1 MSSSTAAFGSSV
13 LGYPRIGPRRELK
26 RALESYWHGTSD
38 KDALLAVAK
47 ELQESTWSELAAT
60 GLSQVPGNTFSFYDH
75 VLDNALLFGAVP
87 ERFKPLEGALDPLD
101 FYFTMARGRPDFPPL
116 ELVRFFGTN
125 YYYRQPEIDANTV
138 FSLNSEALL
147 DEFERA
153 KARGIELRPVIMGPV
168 SLLLLS
174 KVGPATEKSD
184 PNFTPLD
191 LLDALLPEYEKLFE
205 QLAKAGATCVQLDE
219 PSVTEDRTPEEL

>member
-1 MSSSTAAFGSSV
+1 MRCSSAQCRSGSSRSRR
-13 LGYPRIGPRRELK
+13 PRAARF
-26 RALESYWHGTSD
+26 
-38 KDALLAVAK
+38 LLH
-47 ELQESTWSELAAT
+47 
-60 GLSQVPGNTFSFYDH
+60 D
-75 VLDNALLFGAVP
+75 
-87 ERFKPLEGALDPLD
+87 
-101 FYFTMARGRPDFPPL
+101 ARGRPDFPPL

-138 FSLNSEALL
+138 FALNSDALL

-205 QLAKAGATCVQLDE
+205 QLAKPVRPVFSWTSLRS
-219 PSVTEDRTPEEL
+219 PRTAPPRS